1 MSTIILPFS
10 DINTEINAPKW
21 FIHLSAERDNLRLE
35 VGHYSAITGKE
46 SYFFLAQMPF
56 LVFF

>member
-1 MSTIILPFS
+1 MNTITLPFS

-46 SYFFLAQMPF
+46 SYFFFGSDAIL
-56 LVFF
+56 FF